1 MDQPVESLDARGE
14 SKIVPTI
21 DQPVKKRARKGTGS
35 VIKRRSGYALV
46 IDLGTDTSTKKRTRR
61 WITGKTKAEVQRRA
75 ADLRAAGGG
84 SIHPRA
90 KGTVADWMTTFLDEQ
105 QQRLT
110 PNAFVGVEGAW
121 RLHAAPLI
129 GRAKLEDFGGQD
141 AARLLSD
148 LHALGRSPSVIR
160 RTGKV
165 MSHAFRIAI
174 RRELYRRPNPFTL
187 VDAPRVPKAETRILT
202 RDELHRFLVAAEGT
216 AYEALWV
223 LLVSSGLR
231 LGEALALRWRD
242 IDLKNGRLIVRR
254 SFVEVAGVGIV
265 PGPTKNRTSR
275 RPLTIGART
284 SQILAELARRNSSE
298 PDDLAFPNA
307 QGGPWRRSNLRRH
320 EFLPILERAGLGH
333 FRIHD
338 LRHGNVG
345 LASLRSVA
353 AKTMAERLGHSSTKQ
368 TTDTYGHLFGEIEA
382 QAAAAIESALWDDD
396 GPSTISG
403 EALG

>member
-1 MDQPVESLDARGE
+1 M
-14 SKIVPTI
+14 
-21 DQPVKKRARKGTGS
+21 
-35 VIKRRSGYALV
+35 KRRAKGEGSIIQRPDGRWALV
-46 IDLGTDTSTKKRTRR
+46 IDLGSDPLTQKRSRR
-61 WITGKTKAEVQRRA
+61 WITAKTRAELLRKA

-84 SIHPRA
+84 TIRPQA
-90 KGTVADWMTTFLDEQ
+90 KGTVGEWMRTFLGEQ
-105 QQRLT
+105 QTRLT

-121 RLHAAPLI
+121 RLHAAPI
-129 GRAKLEDFGGQD
+129 VAAAKLEDFRPQD

-148 LHALGRSPSVIR
+148 LHVLGRSPSVIR

-174 RRELYRRPNPFTL
+174 RRELFHRPNPFTL
-187 VDAPRVPKAETRILT
+187 VEAPRVPKAETRILT
-202 RDELHRFLVAAEGT
+202 RDELRRFLLAAEGT
-216 AYEALWV
+216 RYEALWV

-242 IDLKNGRLIVRR
+242 IDLQNGRLIVRR
-254 SFVEVAGVGIV
+254 SFVEVAGRGIIA
-265 PGPTKNRTSR
+265 GPTKNRTSR
-275 RPLTIGART
+275 RPLTIGAHTIEVLER
-284 SQILAELARRNSSE
+284 LAARACAA
-298 PDDLAFPNA
+298 PDELAFPNA

-345 LASLRSVA
+345 LASLKSVA
-353 AKTMAERLGHSSTKQ
+353 AKTMAERLGHASTKQ

-382 QAAAAIESALWDDD
+382 QAAAAIESALW
-396 GPSTISG
+396 GPEGRSEDPSVHDRLEVRLT
-403 EALG
+403 EAKTHHG